1 MGIGVR
7 FEKRENIFMIT
18 CMKLEEMIRVFALFC
33 VSHEEGVRAG
43 RSVQLNSLNAQPANN
58 VGMATFTIKLSSIG
72 RCSIRSENKKNS
84 SILLKL
90 HIKHLTAT
98 RNIII
103 MM

>member
-1 MGIGVR
+1 MR
-7 FEKRENIFMIT
+7 FKKKRKYFYDNMHEAGGND
-18 CMKLEEMIRVFALFC
+18 RVFALFC
-33 VSHEEGVRAG
+33 VSHEEGVSAG